1 MRSVS
6 LENGAEYGKRHLHAN
21 FNRVKFIAQMKKTWG
36 RVKFRQIILDCEC
49 RRMHVSSAW
58 LSFHLRLSFTF
69 GSHLNHSSFVL
80 AIFSSGRRQISG
92 FLVERG

>member
-6 LENGAEYGKRHLHAN
+6 LESGAEYGKRHLHAN

-36 RVKFRQIILDCEC
+36 RVKFRQIILDCKC
-49 RRMHVSSAW
+49 RHIHTCIR
-58 LSFHLRLSFTF
+58 LPGCPLHLRLGRISTF
-69 GSHLNHSSFVL
+69 RFFVL
-80 AIFSSGRRQISG
+80 AIFFSSDRRQIFG